1 MAIRKVTGSVLP
13 TALYS
18 KDKTHDIGQ
27 LVNDLLMGDSLNGNT
42 VTIGTDG
49 SITVKGATIIATKT
63 PSAADDIGT
72 TGEIAWDADY
82 IYVCSDTDTWLR
94 ATIAT
99 WV

>member
-1 MAIRKVTGSVLP
+1 MATRKVTGPVIP

-27 LVNDLLMGDSLNGNT
+27 LVSDLLMGDTLNGNT
-42 VTIGTDG
+42 VTIGVDG
-49 SITVKGATIIATKT
+49 SITVTGSTIIATKT
-63 PSAADDIGT
+63 PASAGATGT

-82 IYVCSDTDTWLR
+82 IYVCVDTDTWLR
-94 ATIAT
+94 AALT